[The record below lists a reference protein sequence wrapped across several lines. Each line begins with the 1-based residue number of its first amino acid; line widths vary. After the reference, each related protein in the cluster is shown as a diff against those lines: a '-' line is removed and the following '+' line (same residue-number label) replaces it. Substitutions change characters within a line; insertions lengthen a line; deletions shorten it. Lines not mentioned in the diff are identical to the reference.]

1 MQWMRNLVLKRFL
14 HSSTSLARSSSSSTS
29 NTFLPSSRCNA
40 VSAPLAEEKA
50 ETVVFP
56 RVGPGFSYGLKWA
69 LARKGIIVKDKAF
82 QNLNYSEL
90 QKRGATIAESLSGLP
105 VYVRGSFVG
114 GSSEISK
121 AEFSKLLKQVT
132 SHISSISDVFVH
144 DGAIG
149 SSPKCDAKVRVISDS
164 PAAVLSL
171 SNVLWKTPTR
181 AVSHDSCPLTVYV
194 ATSISAGVGDT
205 IGLGSQGTRGFI
217 AADIERS
224 SLVLCG
230 KAFSDTN
237 GIKEALAAL
246 SGPVISARGG
256 LPLSARQ
263 CSPIFTHY
271 YNSSFMHSYLHLQ
284 LANFRLLVS
293 GDSVILLF
301 ASEETIRRCKDSL
314 VSADAGV
321 ILSSQGVAPFFQNKK
336 SSGLNLFKLPAAV
349 ILGSSDS
356 SGIIPPVS
364 KLSPGQAAYHFLA
377 GYQDG
382 KFTPAYSNGPSSSDP
397 LELSKALLSKLQENQ
412 ISSFLINVNEGE
424 KSVNGKDLVN
434 FVESTLSNNIPPFEV
449 KGGDLQG
456 KYKSFLSGKYQEI
469 PEEFSF

>member
-1 MQWMRNLVLKRFL
+1 MMRNLVLKRFL

-29 NTFLPSSRCNA
+29 NPFLPSSRCNA

-56 RVGPGFSYGLKWA
+56 RVGPGFSHGLNWA

-90 QKRGATIAESLSGLP
+90 QKRGATIAESLSGLH

-144 DGAIG
+144 DGVIG

-246 SGPVISARGG
+246 AGPVISARGG
-256 LPLSARQ
+256 LPLSA
-263 CSPIFTHY
+263 
-271 YNSSFMHSYLHLQ
+271 
-284 LANFRLLVS
+284 RLLVS

-301 ASEETIRRCKDSL
+301 ASEKTIQSCKDSL

-321 ILSSQGVAPFFQNKK
+321 ILSSQGVAPFFQSGK
-336 SSGLNLFKLPAAV
+336 SSGSNLFKLPAAV

-356 SGIIPPVS
+356 SGIIPSVS

-382 KFTPAYSNGPSSSDP
+382 KFTPAYSNGPSSSDL
-397 LELSKALLSKLQENQ
+397 LELSKALLSKARIL
-412 ISSFLINVNEGE
+412 
-424 KSVNGKDLVN
+424 
-434 FVESTLSNNIPPFEV
+434 LS
-449 KGGDLQG
+449 
-456 KYKSFLSGKYQEI
+456 
-469 PEEFSF
+469 